1 MPNNNVCSPKGSPG
15 ERGPAGPAGP
25 TGPPGRSGPQG
36 PPGPAGEK
44 GGPVRGSYEIPVK
57 SIVTPLWLTMRC
69 CAVMKQL

>member
-1 MPNNNVCSPKGSPG
+1 MTSIDVFCLPKGSPG

-44 GGPVRGSYEIPVK
+44 GGPVRGSCYRNSHGVLDV
-57 SIVTPLWLTMRC
+57 S
-69 CAVMKQL
+69 AVSF